1 MTAVIS
7 QPRTI
12 VAAPLTWYVP
22 PSRPSAA
29 SEPTAVYRR
38 RRLMVLVVST
48 VIVLAASVAL
58 GRQVGS
64 GEAPA
69 SPPGAVPSASASAPL
84 AATAGAAV
92 YVVQPGD
99 TVWRVARRVYPT
111 LDQTTAVARLVGA
124 NGRSPLRI
132 GQHLVVPPAS

>member
-7 QPRTI
+7 QSRTS
-12 VAAPLTWYVP
+12 VTAPLAWYVP

-29 SEPTAVYRR
+29 PPPTVMYRR
-38 RRLMVLVVST
+38 RRLMVVVVAT
-48 VIVLAASVAL
+48 VVVLAAAVAL

-69 SPPGAVPSASASAPL
+69 SPPGAVPSASAPL
-84 AATAGAAV
+84 AATTGAAV

-99 TVWRVARRVYPT
+99 TVWGVARRLYPT
-111 LDQTTAVARLVGA
+111 LDQTAAVARLVGA